1 MKMKRS
7 QIVLLLTALTTAG
20 LSGAT
25 QAEGLY
31 GSAMIGK
38 SDQAQ
43 DSEPYGSNIAVDATF
58 PSQFSTGD
66 GNVGTLGVGY
76 SFSNQFRVEARL
88 GFHNGEFNS
97 REQGM
102 GARAGEDFVL
112 NGEIESKTLTVEGFY
127 DISAGTAFKP
137 YVKAGLGVARNRYSA
152 RLGGTGAAGFD
163 AFDGTTD
170 GFYDAYDDQESTEF
184 TWNVGAGVSY
194 AINKQI
200 SLVGEYQYVSFGDAS
215 TGQDSFTDGFR
226 VEDAAAHEVQLGLK
240 YNF

>member
-1 MKMKRS
+1 MA
-7 QIVLLLTALTTAG
+7 VAVVVAATAAYSWTAG
-20 LSGAT
+20 KA
-25 QAEGLY
+25 QP
-31 GSAMIGK
+31 GSSTTWPAG
-38 SDQAQ
+38 
-43 DSEPYGSNIAVDATF
+43 
-58 PSQFSTGD
+58 TGD
-66 GNVGTLGVGY
+66 YTISICAVYGCCGCPTTTQTIYVAFH
-76 SFSNQFRVEARL
+76 SCCMRL
-88 GFHNGEFNS
+88 QAH
-97 REQGM
+97 
-102 GARAGEDFVL
+102 
-112 NGEIESKTLTVEGFY
+112 
-127 DISAGTAFKP
+127 
-137 YVKAGLGVARNRYSA
+137 
-152 RLGGTGAAGFD
+152 D